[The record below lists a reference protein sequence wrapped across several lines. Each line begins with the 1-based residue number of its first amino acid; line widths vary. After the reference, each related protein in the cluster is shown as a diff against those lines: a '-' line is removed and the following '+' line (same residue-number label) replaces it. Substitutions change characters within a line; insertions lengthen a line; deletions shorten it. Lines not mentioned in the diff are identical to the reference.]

1 MGMVSKYTVS
11 CWEEVSIQMGN
22 HKYKL
27 LPTITFGYILQ
38 ADLKPLRGLGPGLM
52 FKTLTTQV

>member
-27 LPTITFGYILQ
+27 LPTIYHIWLYTPGRFKTFE
-38 ADLKPLRGLGPGLM
+38 GLGTWLDI
-52 FKTLTTQV
+52 